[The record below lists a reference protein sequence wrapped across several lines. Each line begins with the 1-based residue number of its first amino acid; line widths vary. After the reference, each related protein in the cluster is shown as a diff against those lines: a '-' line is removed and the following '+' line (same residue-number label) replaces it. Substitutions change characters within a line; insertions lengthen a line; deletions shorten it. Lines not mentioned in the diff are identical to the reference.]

1 MREKLK
7 SFLADD
13 LSFYGSLIVLVAI
26 ISFGLG
32 RASNGQF
39 HTKIEPNIDIISQ
52 LQPIPRDDTD
62 PVPASGSVLKPTPV
76 NVLGSEEKVVAS
88 RSGTRYHLPTC
99 PGAKQIKPENLITF
113 PNPAAAVAAGYTK
126 AANCPGL

>member
-13 LSFYGSLIVLVAI
+13 LSFYGSLIVLVAVV
-26 ISFGLG
+26 SFGLG
-32 RASNGQF
+32 RASSGQF
-39 HTKIEPNIDIISQ
+39 HTKVEPNIDIISQ
-52 LQPIPRDDTD
+52 QKPIPRNDL
-62 PVPASGSVLKPTPV
+62 VPAAVSGSVLNPV
-76 NVLGSEEKVVAS
+76 PVSALSSEEKVVAS
-88 RSGTRYHLPTC
+88 RSGTRYHLPAC

-113 PNPAAAVAAGYTK
+113 PNQEAALAAGYTK